1 MASENGKNLL
11 AVIRYARKML
21 EQVSLLLQTCD
32 KLLGDNGWD
41 SLHGSTAV
49 TESGAA
55 IYVPKDWMPKE
66 AFRIYGKKDS
76 RAVIYV
82 AAILDDA
89 NQDYKRFEEPLLT
102 AGCFVPFTDAES
114 DGHQYGWV
122 RSHCWSSDLHD
133 GTVKDQDLAAEDAA
147 TRKKWG
153 KEHVAL
159 QATFG
164 HPLVDFTKSEAIG
177 SKIVKPLLDLV
188 AAREEEVY
196 GEPTRQ

>member
-32 KLLGDNGWD
+32 KLLGDKGWD

-49 TESGAA
+49 AESGAA

-66 AFRIYGKKDS
+66 AFRIYGSKDS

-89 NQDYKRFEEPLLT
+89 NQNYRRFDEPLLT
-102 AGCFVPFTDAES
+102 AGCFVPFADAGS
-114 DGHQYGWV
+114 DGHQYWWV
-122 RSHCWSSDLHD
+122 RSHCWSSDLHN
-133 GTVKDQDLAAEDAA
+133 GKVHEENLAAEDTA
-147 TRKKWG
+147 TRMKWG
-153 KEHVAL
+153 KEYVAL

-164 HPLVDFTKSEAIG
+164 HPLVDFTKSEAVG
-177 SKIVKPLLDLV
+177 DKIVKPLLDLV
-188 AAREEEVY
+188 AAQEKKVY
-196 GEPTRQ
+196 GEANGG